1 MWHYI
6 LIVTLKVNNNII
18 HFFNIIVISKYR
30 QKLLE
35 KGANTIATL
44 PRNFKSRPSY
54 DGVNQVNTTDFFEVL
69 SSCGLHIIKED
80 ASLICRFIDK
90 SGSNMLNFEEFLF
103 ALRGRPNEERQNVID
118 YVYSIFDKEHKG
130 VADANEMRKVFN
142 CQKHPKFKMGK
153 LTESQMFY
161 LYMKNFN
168 NQVKMTVTKKVNI
181 YFYNKLLFLLIK
193 IGMG

>member
-1 MWHYI
+1 MCHYI
-6 LIVTLKVNNNII
+6 PIVTLKVNNNII

>member
-6 LIVTLKVNNNII
+6 PIVTLKVNNNII

-90 SGSNMLNFEEFLF
+90 TGSNMLNFEEFLF

>member
-6 LIVTLKVNNNII
+6 PIVTLKVNNNII

-181 YFYNKLLFLLIK
+181 YFYNILLFLLN
-193 IGMG
+193 

>member
-1 MWHYI
+1 MCHYI
-6 LIVTLKVNNNII
+6 PIVTLKVHNKYNIY
-18 HFFNIIVISKYR
+18 FFNIIVISKYR

-90 SGSNMLNFEEFLF
+90 TGSDMLNFEEFLF

-161 LYMKNFN
+161 LYMKNFS

-181 YFYNKLLFLLIK
+181 YFFIINYYFFYI
-193 IGMG
+193 